1 MTAPTRRDDGGLPG
15 YSPDFDPKFKSYV
28 TGGRS
33 VSARRPDITKA
44 KKMAGKA
51 GGKK

>member
-1 MTAPTRRDDGGLPG
+1 MSTTRKDNGGLPG
-15 YSPDFDPKFKSYV
+15 YSSDFHPKFKSYT

-44 KKMAGKA
+44 KRMAGKA
-51 GGKK
+51 ASK